1 MTRGR
6 TLVLLAVGMAL
17 AVPAAAHWLAP
28 EEIVAALNAPAVRE
42 AVGVTGASRD
52 AHAPRLLVIRVGAR
66 WYDLGAPLRRVQV
79 RDWTELWRHNVPQ
92 GIVAVLDDHT
102 ARPVVRF
109 DATGAVAAVDDRPPG
124 S

>member
-52 AHAPRLLVIRVGAR
+52 AHAPRLLVIRVGGR
-66 WYDLGAPLRRVQV
+66 WYDLGASLRRVQV